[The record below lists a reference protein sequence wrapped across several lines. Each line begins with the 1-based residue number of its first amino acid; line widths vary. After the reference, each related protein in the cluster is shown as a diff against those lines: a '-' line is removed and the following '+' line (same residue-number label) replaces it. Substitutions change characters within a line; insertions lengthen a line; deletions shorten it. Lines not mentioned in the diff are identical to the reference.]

1 MNVIAIVRLV
11 FAAAITL
18 IAALAVST
26 PPRAAETGQ
35 AVPCSILLSV
45 RAADGA
51 APSANQLEQTLLIER
66 KRMKAGGMKATA
78 YATKFDGI
86 CITFQTARNY
96 NTLIFTQT
104 GKIAFKIM
112 PHGPTYPSVNDRA
125 LSNAFVLP
133 YMPYPALVIKF
144 ADPKAYNRF
153 IGRYIG
159 RNVAI
164 MLDGDV
170 KFIPTI
176 HDLVGETG
184 SEQIV
189 GGQLTW
195 QKANLWAALL
205 SADPLPT
212 VVRIVEGSTT

>member
-1 MNVIAIVRLV
+1 MNMIAIVRFV

-18 IAALAVST
+18 TAALAVST

-45 RAADGA
+45 RAADGT

-78 YATKFDGI
+78 YATKLDLI

-104 GKIAFKIM
+104 GKLAFKIM

-133 YMPYPALVIKF
+133 YMPYPVLVIKF

-164 MLDGDV
+164 MLDGNAT
-170 KFIPTI
+170 FTPTI

-189 GGQLTW
+189 AGQLTW

-212 VVRIVEGSTT
+212 VVRIVEGSAT